1 MNRTKD
7 NGGHSK
13 SSHASGRLV
22 ALSICVWMGLSLTL
36 KDPGKPQPALN
47 LIASF
52 QHFDV
57 GRLLLLPGLYFLF
70 LRASDLQAVTKR
82 WTCLIPACFFALNMV
97 LGFAFFEEGSWNMLL
112 GLHNGQLI
120 KAVLVCLCWT
130 AVFDAGLKW
139 LYVNLDKVSLPVL
152 EASQP
157 PYASRKGFHPL
168 MGYLRFFQNH
178 PFLTPFLTM
187 LVLYIPHFLIAYPA
201 MFMGDTWSIIV
212 QGYPELGMTGVT
224 YLQPESIIRTG
235 IYVNQHHPVVYTLLV
250 HLFLQMG
257 TGLFGSLN
265 AGIFLL
271 CLSQSV
277 CILAVFA
284 HLLSVLYAAGI
295 KPKILLLI
303 LVYLVLHPQIR
314 NFLFMVTKDGLY
326 AACFLL
332 MMAELFLLLAGKTI
346 SRKNGTR
353 IVLAALGMLLLRN
366 EGKYVLILSGLLAAW
381 ANRESRKR
389 ILCFTAAA
397 VIFSLGV
404 TQGLYPLLGFTKG
417 GKQEAL
423 SVPLQQTAR
432 IVKEHPEDIS
442 AEEREAIDA
451 VLDYSQLAEAYN
463 PDTAD
468 GVKNLFRQ
476 EASSEALLRYF
487 RTWLGLALRHPDTC
501 LQATYGNYYQ
511 YLYPGDTRIRYDT
524 YGWSAW
530 MCDFTNEKIAG
541 LGKSFSLPEWNK
553 RFRYISDSLVDAGLL
568 HFPPFSLMMTPA
580 LYNWILI
587 ALLCWV
593 CREKD
598 RRARSLSLV
607 MLFPSLLTFLVLFA
621 GPTNGYYTR
630 YMLPLTSFMPF
641 LPLMLIHLTR
651 SREKD
656 FSCLSASPFAF

>member
-1 MNRTKD
+1 MSRTKEKARY
-7 NGGHSK
+7 SK
-13 SSHASGRLV
+13 SSNASGRIAV
-22 ALSICVWMGLSLTL
+22 MSICVWMGLNLTL
-36 KDPGKPQPALN
+36 EDPGKLHPVLN

-52 QHFDV
+52 QYFDMA
-57 GRLLLLPGLYFLF
+57 RLLLLPGLYFLF
-70 LRASDLQAVTKR
+70 LRTSNLQAEGKR

-97 LGFAFFEEGSWNMLL
+97 LGFSFFEEGSWNMLL
-112 GLHNGQLI
+112 ELKNGQLI
-120 KAVLVCLCWT
+120 KAVFVCLSWT
-130 AVFDAGLKW
+130 AVLDAGLKG
-139 LYVNLDKVSLPVL
+139 LYAGLDKLSVL
-152 EASQP
+152 ATEVNPISSI
-157 PYASRKGFHPL
+157 SRKRFHPL
-168 MGYLRFFQNH
+168 TGYLQLFQNR

-187 LVLYIPHFLIAYPA
+187 LVLFIPHFLIAYPA

-235 IYVNQHHPVVYTLLV
+235 IYINQHHPVVYTLLV
-250 HLFLQMG
+250 HLFLQVG

-277 CILAVFA
+277 CILSVFA
-284 HLLSVLYAAGI
+284 HLLSVLHAAGI

-303 LVYLVLHPQIR
+303 LLYIILHPQIR

-332 MMAELFLLLAGKTI
+332 MMAESFPLLEGKTI
-346 SRKNGTR
+346 SSKNVIR

-366 EGKYVLILSGLLAAW
+366 EGKYVLILSGILVAW
-381 ANRESRKR
+381 ANRENRKK

-397 VIFSLGV
+397 VLFSWGV
-404 TQGLYPLLGFTKG
+404 TQGLYPFLGFTKG
-417 GKQEAL
+417 GRQEAL
-423 SVPLQQTAR
+423 SIPLQQTAR

-442 AEEREAIDA
+442 AEEQEAIDA
-451 VLDYSQLAEAYN
+451 VLDFSQLAESYN

-476 EASSEALLRYF
+476 EASSEDLLHYF
-487 RTWLGLALRHPDTC
+487 RTWLVLALRHPDTC

-530 MCDFTNEKIAG
+530 MCNFTNEKIAG
-541 LGKSFSLPEWNK
+541 LEKSFTLPKWNQ

-568 HFPPFSLMMTPA
+568 HFPPISLMMTPA
-580 LYNWILI
+580 LYNWMLI

-593 CREKD
+593 CRKKD
-598 RRARSLSLV
+598 RRSRSLSFI
-607 MLFPSLLTFLVLFA
+607 MLLPSLLTFLVLFA

-641 LPLMLIHLTR
+641 LPLMLILLAGSKDQ
-651 SREKD
+651 SR
-656 FSCLSASPFAF
+656 